1 MWVRGK
7 ASSLLAPRPAPLFPL
22 SPPPP
27 PPLPLVPPPSP
38 PTFLAPSSPQAQ
50 LKVCTPFDPAGFNFS
65 KIRNPAE
72 RLVLLQLQTGHYEV
86 LTNKFPLFSRH
97 MLLVAKDLV
106 PQQLNLAHLLA
117 ITELIGGCSF
127 SAYFNSWGA
136 SASVNHFHCHLVDE
150 LPPVAQLPLAL
161 GPFVSGVRCMTPDGF
176 SGFCYVFPSSRQ
188 GAHQVNSCVRAMQDD
203 NQPHNLLFTPKYIYV
218 WPKPVVRPE
227 RSFTLYPET
236 VGGPELIGSFTVY
249 TEEDFGILTPESV
262 AEAARINTAPL
273 PSRMLQFSDTLD
285 DACNELTSRAGIQP
299 YAQRLPRA
307 SKSLDTRSLDTWM
320 AGASSTV
327 AGATRLN
334 KPPGSAGRHIPCV
347 TWT

>member
-1 MWVRGK
+1 
-7 ASSLLAPRPAPLFPL
+7 
-22 SPPPP
+22 
-27 PPLPLVPPPSP
+27 
-38 PTFLAPSSPQAQ
+38 
-50 LKVCTPFDPAGFNFS
+50 VCTPFDPAGFNFS